1 MIQEKNLFEIG
12 KILKPHGVKGEITVL
27 FKKPEFADI
36 DNNFYFLFLDGMYV
50 PFFVEEFQF
59 NSDVTARIKFRGIN
73 SIEQAMPYSN
83 TVIFIPNELVD
94 DLAPSEELYHSE
106 WDQFIGYTVFD
117 DNASLI
123 GTIRNVDTSTINTLF
138 IIEKGDNEEVLIPA
152 TQDFIVKIDAP
163 QKQLYLQLPV
173 GLLDNSLDE
182 E

>member
-83 TVIFIPNELVD
+83 TVIFIPNELVA

-117 DNASLI
+117 DNSSLI